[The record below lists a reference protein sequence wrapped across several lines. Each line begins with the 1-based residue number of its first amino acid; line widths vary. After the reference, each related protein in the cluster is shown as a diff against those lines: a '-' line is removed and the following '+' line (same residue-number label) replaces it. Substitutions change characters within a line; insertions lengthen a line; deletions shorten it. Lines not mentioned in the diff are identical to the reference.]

1 MRTIKQPTNNRNIN
15 NFNFPLE
22 ADGIIY
28 VRQSSLAQQQNNIHS
43 FEMQTDQF
51 EQYFRAKGCTGKI
64 TIIADDEAL
73 SGTLDIHER
82 AGMMRMIA
90 MIEGKQ
96 AGWIGAVHV
105 NRLTRDPWLVT
116 PGRLMKLCYEY
127 DVWIA
132 TLRMDFNF
140 KDDYCQRV
148 FMLEAQ
154 ESARHLEWMKLV
166 LGGGKKAASAR
177 GYYDSRPVAPGYIVD
192 RSDPQRKK
200 YAVYPPHAEVTLWM
214 ARRLVELDFSM
225 HYLCQEID
233 AMPYLYPA
241 FEDWV
246 DKKTISRFELKPIT
260 DGPYAGCYKPT
271 RSGIESILTNPANIG
286 WWIPIEGEI
295 VKGNHPGILPEDL
308 YWLIFN
314 NISTHD
320 LQGNRIKPE
329 RVTRYGKVDGLLK
342 KRLENEKGW
351 PFYAV
356 YSAGVPCYKAMQ
368 YGGLQYAHGLVVP
381 VEDIDPVFQERLFS
395 HLRNWTGCDDWE
407 EQLSL
412 KEQAE
417 LNRRY
422 QIQKLIEQA
431 RGDRE
436 ETLDIL
442 TDKSIPKTPQMKLD
456 LANKCRGLEER
467 IAKFERDLAVT
478 PDQELAD
485 EKIQYRIYTLLPDLI
500 EKWDRLHFDEQL
512 LFVNALVRQ
521 VVVSHPAPSY
531 LSMEIHWK
539 RADWGVDVCFN
550 IRRDFTHTNDWSD
563 EDDLLLAELYP
574 TASTM
579 DILRAFPDRTWGAI
593 ICHAMRKGVRRRI
606 KDPTGVGKTFKKRTL
621 RDIEY
626 EEEHGIIAGG
636 NAAWLSGPP

>member
-1 MRTIKQPTNNRNIN
+1 MRIIKQPSNNN
-15 NFNFPLE
+15 NHHFAFPLE

-43 FEMQTDQF
+43 FEMQTEQF
-51 EQYFRAKGCTGKI
+51 VQYFRAKGCTGNI
-64 TIIADDEAL
+64 TIIADDEAM
-73 SGTLDIHER
+73 SGTLEIYER
-82 AGMMRMIA
+82 PGMSRMVSL
-90 MIEGKQ
+90 IEREGGVRL
-96 AGWIGAVHV
+96 GWIGAVHV
-105 NRLTRDPWLVT
+105 NRLTRDPWLIT
-116 PGRLMKLCYEY
+116 PGSLMKICHEHN
-127 DVWIA
+127 VWVA

-154 ESARHLEWMKLV
+154 ESARHLEWMKIV

-192 RSDPQRKK
+192 RTDLKRKK
-200 YAVYPPHAEVTLWM
+200 YMVYPPHAEVTLWL
-214 ARRLVELDFSM
+214 ARRFVELDFSI

-246 DKKTISRFELKPIT
+246 DKKTISRFELKPIE

-295 VKGNHPGILPEDL
+295 VESNHPGILPEDIF
-308 YWLIFN
+308 WLIFKK
-314 NISTHD
+314 ISTHD
-320 LQGNRIKPE
+320 LRGNRVKPE

-351 PFYAV
+351 PFYAM

-368 YGGLQYAHGLVVP
+368 YKGLQYAHGLVVP
-381 VEDIDPVFQERLFS
+381 VEDIDPVFQERLFF

-407 EQLSL
+407 EQIS
-412 KEQAE
+412 
-417 LNRRY
+417 
-422 QIQKLIEQA
+422 
-431 RGDRE
+431 
-436 ETLDIL
+436 
-442 TDKSIPKTPQMKLD
+442 
-456 LANKCRGLEER
+456 
-467 IAKFERDLAVT
+467 ERDFEIT
-478 PDQELAD
+478 PGQELAD
-485 EKIQYRIYTLLPDLI
+485 EKIQYRIYTLLPDLL
-500 EKWDRLHFDEQL
+500 EKWERLHFEEQL
-512 LFVNALVRQ
+512 LFVNSLVHR
-521 VVVSHPAPSY
+521 VVVNHPAPSY

-539 RADWGVDVCFN
+539 RADWGVDITYN
-550 IRRDFTHTNDWSD
+550 IRRDFTHTTNWSE

-574 TASTM
+574 TTTTL
-579 DILRAFPDRTWGAI
+579 DIMRAFPNRTWGAI
-593 ICHAMRKGVRRRI
+593 NSHAMRIGVQRQI
-606 KDPTGVGKTFKKRTL
+606 KEPTGVGKMYKSRTL

-626 EEEHGIIAGG
+626 EEEHGIIAKG
-636 NAAWLSGPP
+636 NAIVWS

>member
-1 MRTIKQPTNNRNIN
+1 MRIIKQPSNNN
-15 NFNFPLE
+15 NHHFAFPLE

-43 FEMQTDQF
+43 FEMQTEQF
-51 EQYFRAKGCTGKI
+51 VQYFRAKGCTGNI
-64 TIIADDEAL
+64 TIIADDEAM
-73 SGTLDIHER
+73 SGTLEIYER
-82 AGMMRMIA
+82 PGMSRMVSL
-90 MIEGKQ
+90 IEREGGVRL
-96 AGWIGAVHV
+96 GWIGAVHV
-105 NRLTRDPWLVT
+105 NRLTRDPWLIT
-116 PGRLMKLCYEY
+116 PGSLMKICHEHN
-127 DVWIA
+127 VWVA

-154 ESARHLEWMKLV
+154 ESARHLEWMKIV

-192 RSDPQRKK
+192 RTDLKRKK
-200 YAVYPPHAEVTLWM
+200 YMVYPPHAEVTLWL
-214 ARRLVELDFSM
+214 ARRFVELDFSI

-246 DKKTISRFELKPIT
+246 DKKTISRFELKPIE

-295 VKGNHPGILPEDL
+295 VESNHPGILPEDIF
-308 YWLIFN
+308 WLIFKK
-314 NISTHD
+314 ISTHD
-320 LQGNRIKPE
+320 LRGNRVKPE

-351 PFYAV
+351 PFYAM

-368 YGGLQYAHGLVVP
+368 YKGLQYAHGLVVP
-381 VEDIDPVFQERLFS
+381 VEDIDPVFQERLFF

-407 EQLSL
+407 EQISL

-417 LNRRY
+417 INRRQ
-422 QIQKLIEQA
+422 QIQKLINQA
-431 RGDRE
+431 RSDRE

-442 TDKSIPKTPQMKLD
+442 TDRTIPKTAQMKVD
-456 LANKCRGLEER
+456 LANKCKGLEER
-467 IAKFERDLAVT
+467 IAKFERDFEIT
-478 PDQELAD
+478 PGQELAD
-485 EKIQYRIYTLLPDLI
+485 EKIQYRIYTLLPDLL
-500 EKWDRLHFDEQL
+500 EKWERLHFEEQL
-512 LFVNALVRQ
+512 LFVNSLVHR
-521 VVVSHPAPSY
+521 VVVNHPAPSY

-539 RADWGVDVCFN
+539 RADWGVDITYN
-550 IRRDFTHTNDWSD
+550 IRRDFTHTTNWSE

-574 TASTM
+574 TTTTL
-579 DILRAFPDRTWGAI
+579 DIMRAFPNRTWGAI
-593 ICHAMRKGVRRRI
+593 NSHAMRIGVQRRI
-606 KDPTGVGKTFKKRTL
+606 KEPTGVGKMYKSRTL

-626 EEEHGIIAGG
+626 EEEHGIIAKG
-636 NAAWLSGPP
+636 NAIVWS